1 MDDGSLSSLTFVAVL
16 LIVHGVLAMA
26 HAALAA
32 SPAAYLRDL
41 ASEGN
46 RRADR
51 VVRLNDNLP
60 QLQITTHLALM
71 LLRVAIVAVATISVK
86 NPLLTLSPDFQ
97 ALVVPPI
104 SYAIVLVPLALLVY
118 LVADLIPGAIGRS
131 RSASL
136 APIVALPMRALVVL
150 FGPLVRLLMIVDQSF
165 SRVSGGSDVAK
176 TVTDEEILSLVDV
189 GQRGGQIESEE
200 KEMIRSVLEFGETLV
215 REIMVPRLDVIAL
228 DVDQTLDEA
237 LTTVVKSG
245 HSRIPIYD
253 EKIDNIKGVL
263 YAKDLLSRTHELN
276 QRTIPGLMRPA
287 YFVPESKR
295 ADTLFKEMQA
305 KKVHLAVVVDEYGGT
320 AGIITIEDLIEEIVG
335 DIQDEYDLN
344 EEAEY
349 VQIRPDEYMF
359 DGSINLDDFNELMEC
374 DVSTEDNDTLG
385 GYIFGLLGRVPEAGE
400 TLEVEQ
406 EDCILK
412 LRIESV
418 EGRRIRKIHVLRVVP
433 EPEEEEDEEPTNG
446 RRRGRGRDRDQNDE
460 EAEQPVASKAEPS

>member
-1 MDDGSLSSLTFVAVL
+1 VTLIAVHAL
-16 LIVHGVLAMA
+16 VVIAQ
-26 HAALAA
+26 AALSL

-41 ASEGN
+41 ANEGN
-46 RRADR
+46 PRANR

-60 QLQITTHLALM
+60 QLQITTQLTLM
-71 LLRVAIVAVATISVK
+71 LIRVVIFAVATVMVK
-86 NPLLTLSPDFQ
+86 NPLFDLAPELQ
-97 ALVVPPI
+97 VLVVPPI
-104 SYAIVLVPLALLVY
+104 SYAIVLVPLMLLLY
-118 LVADLIPGAIGRS
+118 LLGDLIPSAVGRA
-131 RSASL
+131 RATTI

-150 FGPLVRLLMIVDQSF
+150 FSPLVRLLLVVDRSF
-165 SRVSGGSDVAK
+165 SRVSGGADVAK

-215 REIMVPRLDVIAL
+215 REIMIPRLDVVAL
-228 DVDQTLDEA
+228 DVDATLDEA
-237 LTTVVKSG
+237 LETVVNSG

-263 YAKDLLSRTHELN
+263 YAKDLLARTHELGN
-276 QRTIPGLMRPA
+276 RTIPGLMRPA

-305 KKVHLAVVVDEYGGT
+305 RKVHLAVVVDEYGGT

-335 DIQDEYDLN
+335 DIQDEYDVN

-349 VQIRPDEYMF
+349 VQIRPNEYMF
-359 DGSINLDDFNELMEC
+359 DGSINLDDFNELMEV

-400 TLEVEQ
+400 TLEIDQDECV
-406 EDCILK
+406 LK

-418 EGRRIRKIHVLRVVP
+418 EGRRIRKIHVLKEIP
-433 EPEEEEDEEPTNG
+433 EPEEKDEEPSNG
-446 RRRGRGRDRDQNDE
+446 RRRGRGKDRASDE
-460 EAEQPVASKAEPS
+460 VDVRVPTEAEQP